1 MIYGVISLFTTFL
14 FFFMRQDIAVQIWH
28 SLYRRFSGGFIPPT
42 VGLRLCAAGFSDICR
57 FAEPKI

>member
-1 MIYGVISLFTTFL
+1 
-14 FFFMRQDIAVQIWH
+14 MRQDIAVQIWH